1 MVEKTRV
8 PPAKFIKNN
17 LPFSALI
24 SKLVENKVKEKAFI
38 DEAGSYN
45 VMTQTASLK
54 AISKDVQE
62 SSKNTESIIS
72 LFPDMELSMQI
83 LISSIISPKDMVG
96 SQLIYKV
103 KNEFLTPEITGKL
116 INIVKDHCE
125 NYYKL
130 KEDLPEMLRQILFI
144 NGAYSVCIIPESEL
158 DVIINSQAELTTESF
173 KSKKIIDK
181 NNNLYGLGYLG
192 LPKENNNLN
201 KSYESL
207 NIRPTNTNIPETP
220 ISSLTE
226 ERVNLLAENIT
237 KQILPNID
245 IVAEEKEKN
254 KISSLIK
261 DYTLNL
267 NKRILKSL
275 EYVTI
280 TDNPDV
286 LKLGELI
293 KYQLV
298 DKSKKLVKSKYKV
311 RYASEDI
318 RGVPD
323 SYDIS
328 KLRDALYKSPN
339 SKISP
344 FVSLS
349 LLQPLRKSIGRP
361 LMMKLPTESIIP
373 VHTPGNPNQHIGY
386 FVLVDQHGSPL
397 HMVEKIT
404 ALTELDEGLM
414 QPDTSMNSILVQRA
428 QDNIRGKN
436 IKGMSIDNALPIYTN
451 LIEQELMARL
461 EAGIYGKNVEIS
473 NVNEIYKIMLSRT
486 LKNQMTKLVY
496 MPAEMVE
503 YMRYKIHPNGV
514 GKALSED
521 LRILLSI
528 RAMMLFSR
536 LMASVKNS
544 IGITEINLKLDE
556 RDPDPLKTIEIVKNE
571 ILRARQQNFPIGIS
585 TPMDLADWVQRS
597 GLEFTFE
604 GHPRIPDI
612 KLEYNQHGASNIMPD
627 ESLDE
632 DLRKRT
638 IMSYGLSPETIDN
651 GFSPDFATSV
661 VANNILLS
669 KRVIMIQKTI
679 LGHLKNLITKIILAD
694 AIIYEELANIVKK
707 NLGTIKELIKAQEL
721 KKIPDDT
728 LIEFVVN
735 EFVEVLE
742 IELPLPEVTT
752 ITNQMDSFD
761 KYSEFLD
768 KALEAWVNQDM
779 FDESF
784 VGELGSKSQ
793 SIKAI
798 LKSYYIRKWLVE
810 NGVMEELSEIEKD
823 INASNVFEVQKEF
836 LNKLI
841 VSSTK
846 FITGM
851 QEMVKAVGND
861 FNNYKIS
868 SDGGMGDTSSGGDDD
883 FGGLGEDLD
892 ETNNDENAVTTDEI
906 QTEIEDKT
914 DEETEGKSEQNEEAE
929 NTEEAE
935 TPSI

>member
-1 MVEKTRV
+1 MAEKTRV

-17 LPFSALI
+17 LPFSALV

-72 LFPDMELSMQI
+72 LFPDMELAMQI
-83 LISSIISPKDMVG
+83 LISTIISPKDMTG
-96 SQLIYKV
+96 DELIYKV

-116 INIVKDHCE
+116 IGIVKEHIE
-125 NYYKL
+125 NYYKIR
-130 KEDLPEMLRQILFI
+130 EDLPEALKQILFI
-144 NGAYSVCIIPESEL
+144 SGAYAVCVIPESEL
-158 DVIINSQAELTTESF
+158 DVIINSQAELSTESF
-173 KSKKIIDK
+173 KNKNLMDK
-181 NNNLYGLGYLG
+181 NNNFYSMGYLG
-192 LPKENNNLN
+192 IPKKENKNM
-201 KSYESL
+201 SFESL
-207 NIRPTNTNIPETP
+207 NVKPTNKNIPEAP
-220 ISSLTE
+220 LLTFSE
-226 ERVNLLAENIT
+226 EKINTLAKSITDRVIHNV
-237 KQILPNID
+237 D
-245 IVAEEKEKN
+245 IVAESNEKEMITKEVEKYTYEFTK
-254 KISSLIK
+254 KIF
-261 DYTLNL
+261 
-267 NKRILKSL
+267 KSL
-275 EYVTI
+275 EFVTI
-280 TDNPDV
+280 NDNPDI
-286 LKLGELI
+286 LKLGEFA
-293 KYQLV
+293 KYNLY
-298 DKSKKLVKSKYKV
+298 DRSKKLIRSKYKV
-311 RYASEDI
+311 KYANEDI

-323 SYDIS
+323 TYDIS
-328 KLRDALYKSPN
+328 KLRDALYKTPN

-344 FVSLS
+344 FMSLS
-349 LLQPLRKSIGRP
+349 LLQPLRKNIGRP

-436 IKGMSIDNALPIYTN
+436 IKGMSIDNALPIYIN
-451 LIEQELMARL
+451 LIEQELLARL

-486 LKNQMTKLVY
+486 LKNQMTKIVY

-514 GKALSED
+514 GKALTEN

-604 GHPRIPDI
+604 GHPRIPDV

-638 IMSYGLSPETIDN
+638 IMAYGLAPETIDN
-651 GFSPDFATSV
+651 GFSPDFATTV

-669 KRVIMIQKTI
+669 KRVILIQKTI
-679 LGHLKNLITKIILAD
+679 LGHLKNLISKIILSD
-694 AIIYEELANIVKK
+694 AVIYEDLAKIVKK
-707 NLGTIKELIKAQEL
+707 DLSTIKEIIKSKEIN
-721 KKIPDDT
+721 KIPDDT
-728 LIEFVVN
+728 LIEFVIN

-742 IELPLPEVTT
+742 VELPLPETTT
-752 ITNQMDSFD
+752 ITNQMESFD

-768 KALEAWVNQDM
+768 KALDAWVNQDM
-779 FDESF
+779 FDSNL
-784 VGELGSKSQ
+784 VGPLSE
-793 SIKAI
+793 KANSVKAV

-823 INASNVFEVQKEF
+823 IDATNVFEVQKEF
-836 LNKLI
+836 LNKLV

-851 QEMVKAVGND
+851 QDMVKAVGDD

-868 SDGGMGDTSSGGDDD
+868 PDGGMGDTTSGGGDDD
-883 FGGLGEDLD
+883 FGGFDDDLGETD
-892 ETNNDENAVTTDEI
+892 NDENAVTTDEV